1 MDDVTDVTDVTDA
14 TDAAVKN
21 DGEIVEHFWQR
32 DEAAIEYAQ
41 RKYGKLCA
49 SISAH
54 ILENRG
60 DVEECLDDMYVAA
73 WNTIPPQRPES
84 LKFYL
89 CKLIRRISINRAVYY
104 NAEKRDR
111 RKTVS
116 FEEIEE
122 ETGKLFRDESVTED
136 GGFLTDTINAF
147 LGGLPKGRRAVVV
160 LRYWY
165 GLPIAEISGRTG
177 IKVNTVKTILSREL
191 GRLRAYLIEKGAYT
205 E

>member
-1 MDDVTDVTDVTDA
+1 MRKGCVTDGA
-14 TDAAVKN
+14 MKN
-21 DGEIVEHFWQR
+21 DGEIVELFWQR
-32 DEAAIEYAQ
+32 DEAAIECAE

-49 SISAH
+49 SISAQ
-54 ILENRG
+54 ILENG
-60 DVEECLDDMYVAA
+60 SDVEECLNDMYGAA

-84 LKFYL
+84 LKLYL
-89 CKLIRRISINRAVYY
+89 CKLIRRITINRAVYY
-104 NAEKRDR
+104 TAEKRDR

-122 ETGKLFRDESVTED
+122 EAGNVFRDEGVTED

-147 LGGLPKGRRAVVV
+147 LGGLSKERRAVIV

-165 GLPIAEISGRTG
+165 GLPIADISERTG

-191 GRLRAYLIEKGAYT
+191 GRLRAYLIKKGAYT